1 MARFDE
7 SGEGPVERRA
17 PSRLVFSRGVSMSIG
32 LGRIFALSA
41 CMAALVA
48 CENEQQRLT
57 EHVERAE
64 KFAEE
69 EKHAE
74 AILSYRNV
82 LQLDPNF
89 APAHYGLAKSFIATR
104 KPREAYWALHETV
117 RLDPS
122 NREARLIYTQLLLL
136 AQQNEQALEQAGAL
150 VASDASDPTGHL
162 MRGQALMRLG
172 REDEAREAFEQ
183 GMEAAPEAPEPLIF
197 MAGFLARN
205 GEREAAEP
213 LYRKRVELD
222 RSFDAVSDL
231 ARFLATDPDGER
243 DAEAERFFREAIEV
257 ADPDETSTAVQMLAS
272 FYYSRERAS
281 EAERVLE
288 SGIEREPDPLPLI
301 YLLARLHASQG
312 DTAKAD
318 AILEKATQERPDSA
332 EAFLLH
338 AAYRRR
344 QGDLE
349 GALEAVDA
357 GLRAEPVHK
366 RARLRKAELL
376 VDIGFRDEDPAR
388 IAQGRSVVDAVLARE
403 PRDPDALFVSAKIHI
418 AESKPADAVDAMRK
432 ALEARPDWA
441 RGHFMLGSALFLTG
455 ERGEARAELAKALQ
469 YDAALYEARKLLAR
483 VYAALGEYDF
493 AIEEAERA
501 LKESPGD
508 HELRIL
514 MGQSLISMRNSDEAL
529 RVVESIPVSER
540 GADAHY
546 AMGRIYYSRGDRE
559 QARFHLNAANAAEP
573 NHPEILRA
581 FLNLDLVENRQ
592 RESYDR
598 IREAEKADLK
608 DPQLIH
614 LRGIAALTLGRGGE
628 AETSFRRAI
637 EVDPNHLQSYS
648 SLARYLALRGRT
660 DDTLQTYRDA
670 IDARPDVAPLH
681 LVLGILLESMDRD
694 EEGIS
699 AYENAIEID
708 PNLATAKNNL
718 AYLLADSDAELDR
731 ALDLAQ
737 DAKSLLPDNPSAAD
751 TLGWVLHK
759 KGIHSAAIG
768 YLKEAEAGLPA
779 ADPGLG
785 IVRHHLALAYEA
797 NGEPDKARETLER
810 AVSDLDAAS
819 QTRAAESAPEP
830 TWATDVRAML
840 DRLNS
845 GSPAAE
851 G

>member
-1 MARFDE
+1 
-7 SGEGPVERRA
+7 
-17 PSRLVFSRGVSMSIG
+17 
-32 LGRIFALSA
+32 
-41 CMAALVA
+41 
-48 CENEQQRLT
+48 
-57 EHVERAE
+57 
-64 KFAEE
+64 
-69 EKHAE
+69 
-74 AILSYRNV
+74 
-82 LQLDPNF
+82 
-89 APAHYGLAKSFIATR
+89 
-104 KPREAYWALHETV
+104 
-117 RLDPS
+117 
-122 NREARLIYTQLLLL
+122 LLL

-469 YDAALYEARKLLAR
+469 YDAALYEA
-483 VYAALGEYDF
+483 EHDF

-546 AMGRIYYSRGDRE
+546 AMGRIYYSRGDR
-559 QARFHLNAANAAEP
+559 
-573 NHPEILRA
+573 
-581 FLNLDLVENRQ
+581 
-592 RESYDR
+592 DR